1 MSVLAVSYNVDNFL
15 IAGCLDLG
23 VSINVECDQFGA
35 LVRHLSSTQVQ
46 IHHNKST
53 CHDSSHLGRRLRYVC
68 CHLCLWYL
76 SDSKLCFFH
85 QNFQTL
91 YCIII
96 SKLRILDSFLILFC
110 TNTLISFLFSFFSVK
125 IFHLPF
131 FRNVSMFLSLHLSSC
146 VDLYL
151 CFLISVSESVHI
163 S

>member
-1 MSVLAVSYNVDNFL
+1 MQ
-15 IAGCLDLG
+15 G
-23 VSINVECDQFGA
+23 VSISVSVLTLSVISVERWYAICHPLKF
-35 LVRHLSSTQVQ
+35 
-46 IHHNKST
+46 KST
-53 CHDSSHLGRRLRYVC
+53 TTRARVMILLIWVVALGTCVLPSVFVV
-68 CHLCLWYL
+68 

-96 SKLRILDSFLILFC
+96 SKLRILDSFLLLFC
-110 TNTLISFLFSFFSVK
+110 TNTLISFLFSFISVK